1 MKTIC
6 LILALVVT
14 IPFSIQAQ
22 NLILNPGCEDTL
34 IGGNIPHWLELAGA
48 NWTQRNASPEPQA
61 GTSYFFPGV
70 AATAELGQV
79 IDVANDSAAID
90 NGTKIY
96 YFTGYVRAYEQS
108 PPDESNIFIYFRNGG
123 DSILT
128 SFILGPYTQTQTWLR
143 IDSALS
149 APPGSREVDIRLH
162 SVRHNGSNN
171 DGYYDELYLGNS
183 PLVEVPEV
191 ARKQDFL
198 IYPNPSHGQF
208 TFEFSLS
215 KQSDVKLV
223 LLNSLGQVAATL
235 ADGIYPAGLQRISWN
250 SGNLPEGIY
259 YLRVHMGAISG
270 IQKLIINDNFYKQ

>member
-6 LILALVVT
+6 FALVLVVAAA
-14 IPFSIQAQ
+14 FAVQAQ

-34 IGGNIPHWLELAGA
+34 IGGNIPHWQEIAGT

-79 IDVANDSAAID
+79 IDVSGDSSAID
-90 NGTKIY
+90 NGIKVY

-108 PPDESNIFIYFRNGG
+108 PPDESNIYIHFRNGG

-143 IDSALS
+143 IDTALS
-149 APPGSREVDIRLH
+149 APPGARKIDIRLH

-183 PLVEVPEV
+183 PLVGIPEV
-191 ARKQDFL
+191 KQHTNFT
-198 IYPNPSHGQF
+198 IYPNPAFGLINIKLPGLFPESQLSVLNCKGQQLF
-208 TFEFSLS
+208 LRQVTETSIEIDISSLPPGVYF
-215 KQSDVKLV
+215 VKV
-223 LLNSLGQVAATL
+223 QNEKTSVVGKV
-235 ADGIYPAGLQRISWN
+235 IK
-250 SGNLPEGIY
+250 E
-259 YLRVHMGAISG
+259 
-270 IQKLIINDNFYKQ
+270 